1 MSNDANTLKKRQEI
15 KKYLVYA
22 GMFLL
27 FIGCMWWIFAPSK
40 EDRQE
45 ETKKAGFNTELPDP
59 RGAGIEGD
67 KIAAYEQADMRRRQ
81 EEKIDP
87 VRSKFGKI
95 EKEEVPLPDKLLYV
109 ETYARTHK
117 KFSFRMLLEKQR
129 SKMHIV
135 VTFLAVL
142 ELMKTGMIRVYQEE
156 ICGEILEICGK

>member
-1 MSNDANTLKKRQEI
+1 M
-15 KKYLVYA
+15 
-22 GMFLL
+22 M
-27 FIGCMWWIFAPSK
+27 
-40 EDRQE
+40 
-45 ETKKAGFNTELPDP
+45 
-59 RGAGIEGD
+59 
-67 KIAAYEQADMRRRQ
+67 RRQ

-129 SKMHIV
+129 SKMHVV

-156 ICGEILEICGK
+156 ICGEILIDSQI

>member
-1 MSNDANTLKKRQEI
+1 MSFLKMTDCSRLPTSVVI
-15 KKYLVYA
+15 TNRPL
-22 GMFLL
+22 M
-27 FIGCMWWIFAPSK
+27 PSSMISV
-40 EDRQE
+40 R
-45 ETKKAGFNTELPDP
+45 NVCHIL
-59 RGAGIEGD
+59 RS
-67 KIAAYEQADMRRRQ
+67 Q

-156 ICGEILEICGK
+156 ICGEILIDSQI

>member
-1 MSNDANTLKKRQEI
+1 M
-15 KKYLVYA
+15 
-22 GMFLL
+22 M
-27 FIGCMWWIFAPSK
+27 
-40 EDRQE
+40 
-45 ETKKAGFNTELPDP
+45 
-59 RGAGIEGD
+59 
-67 KIAAYEQADMRRRQ
+67 RRQ

-156 ICGEILEICGK
+156 ICGEILNRFPDITEHKSMSGRNRKERRKN

>member
-1 MSNDANTLKKRQEI
+1 M
-15 KKYLVYA
+15 
-22 GMFLL
+22 
-27 FIGCMWWIFAPSK
+27 
-40 EDRQE
+40 
-45 ETKKAGFNTELPDP
+45 
-59 RGAGIEGD
+59 
-67 KIAAYEQADMRRRQ
+67 RRQ

-95 EKEEVPLPDKLLYV
+95 EKEEVPLPDKFCMWRLMQG
-109 ETYARTHK
+109 HIK

-156 ICGEILEICGK
+156 ICGEILIDSQI